1 MPKVRRGR
9 STRKGMLKLTIPT
22 SPAKQCLRQA
32 IVQTAMTVCEM
43 LILMENSNPTSYAVL
58 NVHKTIT
65 NLWRNYLILVST
77 KSPLSIY
84 SIAISLTAFNM

>member
-22 SPAKQCLRQA
+22 SPAKQCLRKA

-58 NVHKTIT
+58 NFHKAIT
-65 NLWRNYLILVST
+65 NLWKNYLILVST
-77 KSPLSIY
+77 KSPLSIS
-84 SIAISLTAFNM
+84 SIVLLRTALTM